1 MFTHVHSRSLP
12 RPIICIALALGGLSL
27 VSHAASPTA
36 KPARKLVGE
45 QEDGGVLV
53 TTNQFVTP
61 VGKVQ
66 RIDAARPKDLALS
79 PDGQTL
85 AVLTTS
91 KVFFYQPDGTLKG
104 SVSVKPGP
112 LGLAWQPDGQVLYAS
127 GEDGAVY
134 QCTRQGGDWKATTFR
149 VIDVTKVKKFTP
161 SDLSPASEAKQV
173 AGPRRK
179 NDPQVAGL
187 AVSPDGQRLYAALG
201 INNEVAVVDLATK
214 QNLASIPTGIAPY
227 RIALSPD
234 GKTLYSA
241 NRGGRAPAKGEPT
254 APSAGTQVRVDPQT
268 DAALRGS
275 VTIIDTEK
283 LTGVEIEAG
292 RQPSDLAFSPDSAT
306 LYIANSD
313 EDTVSVFDTV
323 KREFRASISLRPEQD
338 PGFGQIPNALA
349 LSADGKMLYV
359 TCGGVNAV
367 ACVDLTNGKVSGY
380 VPAAWYPIAVTEREG
395 RLFIASSKG
404 FGTRY
409 AKAKEAF
416 QVTGSVGTVQFI
428 EPAQLQPKGELTRRV
443 ALNNGWGKTELPPR
457 PGVAA
462 VPIPERA
469 GEPSLFKHVV
479 FIIKENHTYDSTL
492 GDMKEGNGEP
502 SICTFGEEVT
512 PNQHALARQW
522 VLLDNTYT
530 SGTNSADGHQ
540 WTMSAVANGYMEQN
554 YAAHSRSYPYDG
566 GDPLAY
572 SPKGF
577 LWNAA
582 AKAHKS
588 LRVYG
593 EFVNRPKVVDKTTGK
608 TPTWMQLWE
617 DYKAGGDKYSI
628 TAETDN
634 AALRPYLHPNYIGF
648 PTVVSDQW
656 RADQYL
662 ADLKSFEASGKMP
675 QLSILLLP
683 NDHTTGTKPS
693 FPTPRAAVADND
705 LALGRIVEGI
715 SHSRFWKETLI
726 LVIEDDSQLGMDH
739 VDGHRTIAYCISP
752 YTRRGA
758 VVSEVY
764 NHTSFLRTM
773 ELVLGLPAM
782 NRFDRTATPMTSC
795 FADVAD
801 ETPYTHLPNK
811 VPLDEMNPAVS
822 ALRGEA
828 KRLAQA
834 CDRLDWSDLD
844 KANPAI
850 VARAVWTAQRPGEAF
865 PRKWYNLNVKEGD
878 DD

>member
-1 MFTHVHSRSLP
+1 MKVTPWALRSLP
-12 RPIICIALALGGLSL
+12 PLAFRTALIIAGISIAG
-27 VSHAASPTA
+27 HAASPT

-53 TTNQFVTP
+53 TTNQTVTP
-61 VGKVQ
+61 IGKLL
-66 RIDAARPKDLALS
+66 RIDGARPKDMALS

-91 KVFFYQPDGTLKG
+91 KVLFYKLDGTPKG

-112 LGLAWQPDGQVLYAS
+112 LGLTWQPDGQALYAS

-134 QCTRQGGDWKATTFR
+134 QITREGGDWKATTFR
-149 VIDVTKVKKFTP
+149 VIEATKVKKFTP
-161 SDLSPASEAKQV
+161 SDLSPPSAAKETPT
-173 AGPRRK
+173 PRRK
-179 NDPQVAGL
+179 GDPQVAGL
-187 AVSPDGQRLYAALG
+187 AVSPDGLRLYAALG

-214 QNLASIPTGIAPY
+214 QNVALIPTGIAPY

-234 GKTLYSA
+234 GKTLYCA
-241 NRGGRAPAKGEPT
+241 NRGGRAPAKGEAS

-275 VTIIDTEK
+275 LTIIDTEK
-283 LTGVEIEAG
+283 LAGVEIDAG
-292 RQPSDLAFSPDSAT
+292 RQPSDLAFSRDGAT

-313 EDTVSVFDTV
+313 EDTIGVFDTA
-323 KREFRASISLRPEQD
+323 KREFRESISLRPEQD

-349 LSADGKMLYV
+349 LSADGKSLHV
-359 TCGGVNAV
+359 TCGGANAV
-367 ACVDLTNGKVSGY
+367 ATVDLSTGKVSSY
-380 VPAAWYPIAVTEREG
+380 VPAAWYPIAVAERDG
-395 RLFIASSKG
+395 RFFIASSKG
-404 FGTRY
+404 VGSRST
-409 AKAKEAF
+409 KDKEGF
-416 QVTGSVGTVQFI
+416 KVTGSVGAVQFI
-428 EPAQLQPKGELTRRV
+428 EPAQLQPKAELTRRV

-457 PGVAA
+457 ANVAA
-462 VPIPERA
+462 VPIPERV

-479 FIIKENHTYDSTL
+479 FVIKENHTYDSTL
-492 GDMKEGNGEP
+492 GDMKEGNGEA
-502 SICTFGEEVT
+502 SLCTFGEEIT

-554 YAAHSRSYPYDG
+554 YSAHSRSYPYDG

-582 AKAHKS
+582 VKAHKS

-593 EFVNRPKVVDKTTGK
+593 EFVNRPRVVENATGK
-608 TPTWMQLWE
+608 TPTWIQLWE
-617 DYKAGGDKYSI
+617 DYKAGGAKYSI

-662 ADLKSFEASGKMP
+662 ADLKSFEASGEMP

-683 NDHTTGTKPS
+683 NDHTTGTKPN
-693 FPTPRAAVADND
+693 FPTPRASVADND
-705 LALGRIVEGI
+705 LALGRIVEAI

-726 LVIEDDSQLGMDH
+726 LVIEDDSQLGTDH
-739 VDGHRTIAYCISP
+739 VDGHRTIAFCISP

-764 NHTSFLRTM
+764 NHTSFLRTVG
-773 ELVLGLPAM
+773 LVLGLPAM
-782 NRFDRTATPMTSC
+782 NRFDRTAISMTGC
-795 FADVAD
+795 FGDVAD
-801 ETPYTHLPNK
+801 EAPFTHLENK
-811 VPLDEMNPAVS
+811 VPLDEMNPPVS

-834 CDRLDWSDLD
+834 CDRLDWSDVD
-844 KANPAI
+844 KANPAV
-850 VARAVWTAQRPGEAF
+850 VARAVWAAQRPGEAF
-865 PRKWYNLNVKEGD
+865 PKKWYNLNVKEGD